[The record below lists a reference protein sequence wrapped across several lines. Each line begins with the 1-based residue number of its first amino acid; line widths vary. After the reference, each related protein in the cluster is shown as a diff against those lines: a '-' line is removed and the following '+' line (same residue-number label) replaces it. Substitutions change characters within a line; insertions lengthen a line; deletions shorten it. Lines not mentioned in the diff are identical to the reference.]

1 MCQFI
6 VYYSPFYFFFW
17 DSFIIIIINIVYYDL
32 LMFMTPCTLKFF
44 PRINGYG
51 VTDALL
57 ISAKSCEIAYMC
69 K

>member
-1 MCQFI
+1 
-6 VYYSPFYFFFW
+6 
-17 DSFIIIIINIVYYDL
+17 
-32 LMFMTPCTLKFF
+32 MFMTPCTLKFC

-57 ISAKSCEIAYMC
+57 ISAKSCEIAYKC

>member
-1 MCQFI
+1 
-6 VYYSPFYFFFW
+6 
-17 DSFIIIIINIVYYDL
+17 
-32 LMFMTPCTLKFF
+32 MFMTPCTLKFF

-57 ISAKSCEIAYMC
+57 ISAKSCEIAYKC